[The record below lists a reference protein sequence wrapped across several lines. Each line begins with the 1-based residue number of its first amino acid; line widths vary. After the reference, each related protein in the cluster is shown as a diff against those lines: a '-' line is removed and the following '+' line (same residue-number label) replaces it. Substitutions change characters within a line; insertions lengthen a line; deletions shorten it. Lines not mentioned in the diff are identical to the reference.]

1 MMRPAGL
8 GPWFVVGPLALCALA
23 ACHDRGSNGMH
34 ADAGGAG
41 KGDAGAAGRPPMSV
55 EQARDPKA
63 CMKCHPNH
71 YNEWQASMHA
81 YAARDPVFLAMNA
94 RGQRETNGQLG
105 DFCVKCHAPMAV
117 MEGMTKDGLNLPD
130 LPDEVK
136 GVTCYFCH
144 NATSVD
150 GAHNATVKLSNDV
163 TMRGPIEH
171 PKQPGVHKAEYSAM
185 FNGDKLESS
194 SFCGGCH
201 DIVTPNGVHLERT
214 FEEYGMSVF
223 ANPKAPTGI
232 TTCSGCHM
240 PGRNALAAD
249 DPPSGV
255 VIRRVHEHLWPG
267 VDVHLDD
274 SPGRDVLTAA
284 VADCELST
292 SISLFTL
299 DVDMFGKFTFT
310 METQAGHAEPSGA
323 AQDRRLWLEVV
334 AFDDD
339 GKVSFSSGQIADDE
353 IEERPETDP
362 KFDKNLFMMRDR
374 LFDADGMPTHMF
386 WKAAP
391 SDMHLKGFEA
401 NTLPVPNS
409 VAVGTHTKTKIYPNL
424 LIVSPNG
431 APKLPARVTA
441 RLRMRPMGLDVLQ
454 DLVDSGDLD
463 ASVLS
468 QMQTFTLAD
477 ATLEWKRSSG
487 SMQAMMA
494 PTSHAPC
501 KQYQCLL
508 YPDSDACKQ

>member
-1 MMRPAGL
+1 
-8 GPWFVVGPLALCALA
+8 
-23 ACHDRGSNGMH
+23 
-34 ADAGGAG
+34 
-41 KGDAGAAGRPPMSV
+41 MSV

-63 CMKCHPNH
+63 CMNCHPNH
-71 YNEWQASMHA
+71 YREWQASMHA
-81 YAARDPVFLAMNA
+81 YASRDPVFLAMNA

-117 MEGMTKDGLNLPD
+117 MEGKTTDGLNLSE

-144 NATSVD
+144 NATSVE
-150 GAHNATVKLSNDV
+150 GTHNATVKLANDV
-163 TMRGPIEH
+163 TMRGPIKD
-171 PKQPGVHKAEYSAM
+171 PKQPGVHKAEYAPM
-185 FNGDKLESS
+185 FNGDLLESS

-214 FEEYGMSVF
+214 FEEYNNSIVS
-223 ANPKAPTGI
+223 KASSPLGLS
-232 TTCSGCHM
+232 TCSGCHM
-240 PGRNALAAD
+240 PSSPGLVAD
-249 DPPSGV
+249 DPPSNV
-255 VIRRVHEHLWPG
+255 VARRVHEHLWPG

-274 SPGRDVLTAA
+274 SPGRDVMTAA
-284 VADCELST
+284 VGDCELSI
-292 SISLFTL
+292 SISAFQL
-299 DVDMFGKFTFT
+299 DADMFGKFTFT
-310 METQAGHAEPSGA
+310 IETQAGHAEPSGA

-353 IEERPETDP
+353 VEEKPESDP
-362 KFDKNLFMMRDR
+362 KFDKNLFVMRDR

-391 SDMHLKGFEA
+391 SDMHPMGFEA
-401 NTLPVPNS
+401 NTLPQAQS
-409 VAVGTHTKTKIYPNL
+409 VAMGTHSKLKIYPNL
-424 LIVSPNG
+424 LIPNPNG

-463 ASVLS
+463 ASVLA
-468 QMQTFTLAD
+468 QMQTFTLND
-477 ATLEWKRSSG
+477 ATLEWTRASG
-487 SMQAMMA
+487 MMHANMA
-494 PTSHAPC
+494 PMTSAVC
-501 KQYQCLL
+501 KKYKCLL